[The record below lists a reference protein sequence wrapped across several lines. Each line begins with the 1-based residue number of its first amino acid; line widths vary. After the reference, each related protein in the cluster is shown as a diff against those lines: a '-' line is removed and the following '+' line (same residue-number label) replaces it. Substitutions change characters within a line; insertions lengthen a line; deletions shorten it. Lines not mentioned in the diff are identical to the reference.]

1 MDRAAK
7 RNDPLRVRDEEA
19 TEKETLKDL
28 EDSFGGSDA
37 DESDD
42 QKVPS
47 PDGSIDERKEE
58 KQPDQMLHQDTKAR
72 NSLVP

>member
-7 RNDPLRVRDEEA
+7 RTDPLREREEEA

-28 EDSFGGSDA
+28 EESFGGSDSE
-37 DESDD
+37 ESDD

-47 PDGSIDERKEE
+47 PDGSFDDDDEL
-58 KQPDQMLHQDTKAR
+58 DQTDT
-72 NSLVP
+72 SVL